1 MNILN
6 ELTVKNLKRNK
17 KRTLVTIFGIILSVA
32 LVTAITTFVSSM
44 QGSMIEYAKENDGD
58 YHIFVSDV
66 PVEQQKYLLNNA
78 KIEQTMIGQTIADV
92 APETFFKEEED
103 QENYRG
109 MLKLKAFEEKDL
121 KRLGIKLIEGH
132 MPKNEQEILMPVQLS
147 GLDGISYEVGDVLT
161 LKVNGS
167 EETYTIAGS
176 TLVTKLDHDTAGQP
190 IEIALSL
197 KDPKEAYTFAENL
210 KEEHGF
216 SQEQIITNDMLLQF
230 EGGTRSEQTMQV
242 LYRMAVIVILIIIFT
257 SVFVIKNSFDI
268 SIMERIKQYGM
279 LASIGATSKQ
289 IRKNV
294 LFEGVVLGVI
304 AIPLGILCGVFAI
317 WVTLLTVTQI
327 LAGSGLA
334 DIPLHLYVSWQAL
347 VVAVAVAI
355 ITIYLSSVI
364 PARKAVK
371 IAPMDAIRDSAGIK
385 IAGKKLRTSKLLS
398 KILGIE
404 GEIASKNLKRSRK
417 KYRTTVFS
425 IFLSVVLFIS
435 ISSVIQYG
443 FLLQSYV
450 YQEMDYNIY
459 GSIEDSDISQEQQ
472 EKLYGKVEKADGIKE
487 STVVKHQI
495 CNIAQN
501 LRQS

>member
-44 QGSMIEYAKENDGD
+44 QGSMIEYAKKNDGD

-103 QENYRG
+103 QENHRG

-121 KRLGIKLIEGH
+121 KRLGIKLIEGR
-132 MPKNEQEILMPVQLS
+132 MPKNEQEILLPMQLS

-167 EETYTIAGS
+167 EETYTIAGLMGINSFEFQKDGMMGS

-334 DIPLHLYVSWQAL
+334 DISLHLYVSCCN
-347 VVAVAVAI
+347 
-355 ITIYLSSVI
+355 YHNLS
-364 PARKAVK
+364 
-371 IAPMDAIRDSAGIK
+371 
-385 IAGKKLRTSKLLS
+385 L
-398 KILGIE
+398 
-404 GEIASKNLKRSRK
+404 
-417 KYRTTVFS
+417 
-425 IFLSVVLFIS
+425 IS
-435 ISSVIQYG
+435 HPCEKSSQDCSNG
-443 FLLQSYV
+443 
-450 YQEMDYNIY
+450 
-459 GSIEDSDISQEQQ
+459 
-472 EKLYGKVEKADGIKE
+472 
-487 STVVKHQI
+487 
-495 CNIAQN
+495 CN
-501 LRQS
+501 S

>member
-167 EETYTIAGS
+167 EETYTIAGLMGINSFEFQKDGMMGS

-268 SIMERIKQYGM
+268 SIMERIKQ
-279 LASIGATSKQ
+279 
-289 IRKNV
+289 NV
-294 LFEGVVLGVI
+294 
-304 AIPLGILCGVFAI
+304 
-317 WVTLLTVTQI
+317 
-327 LAGSGLA
+327 
-334 DIPLHLYVSWQAL
+334 
-347 VVAVAVAI
+347 
-355 ITIYLSSVI
+355 
-364 PARKAVK
+364 
-371 IAPMDAIRDSAGIK
+371 
-385 IAGKKLRTSKLLS
+385 GKHR
-398 KILGIE
+398 
-404 GEIASKNLKRSRK
+404 R
-417 KYRTTVFS
+417 YF
-425 IFLSVVLFIS
+425 
-435 ISSVIQYG
+435 
-443 FLLQSYV
+443 
-450 YQEMDYNIY
+450 
-459 GSIEDSDISQEQQ
+459 
-472 EKLYGKVEKADGIKE
+472 KADSEKC
-487 STVVKHQI
+487 VV
-495 CNIAQN
+495 
-501 LRQS
+501 